1 MGVHGPT
8 HKCSWVLYYYFLPG
22 NFLHDTLSS
31 AFSRCVEIVDIV
43 VGTSEQTV
51 PSLSFLST
59 PALAQYL
66 NIRHRWWWILRRFVA
81 SCWHDGCILLAWGL
95 HHASMSEGD
104 VSWQLAIRG
113 SSHACMLAWGLNL
126 LVSPG
131 WHEAVLMPARGS
143 LMLAWSYKTSE
154 DSPPSVSDGKLLC

>member
-81 SCWHDGCILLAWGL
+81 SCWHDGCILQAWWL
-95 HHASMSEGD
+95 LHASMSEGD
-104 VSWQLAIRG
+104 VSWQLAFRG
-113 SSHACMLAWGLNL
+113 SSHACMLAWGRPQAGMRQSSCQQEAASSSCCW
-126 LVSPG
+126 VSG
-131 WHEAVLMPARGS
+131 WDAPATFCSEAS
-143 LMLAWSYKTSE
+143 
-154 DSPPSVSDGKLLC
+154 